1 MEKRMDSRKRILR
14 KGESQRKD
22 GTYMFRITKDK
33 KRHTIYAPTL
43 KELRLKEEEYFDNI
57 SKGLNVDKQK
67 IMLNDLAKV
76 YLENKKKTVQQTTF
90 YTMTITYNSYI
101 RDKIGNIRLKD
112 IKRSMIKGF
121 YLDLLS
127 GEKHLSVS
135 TLARIDCILLPML
148 EMAVYDDIIL
158 KNPARGVIGEIKRE
172 CGERPTKVCALN
184 EDEQI
189 AFINYAMKSA
199 KHQNIKN
206 LLIFLLGTGC
216 RVGEALGIR
225 WEDLDFKNNI
235 ISINHSVAYIKIDG
249 HYKQIIKRPKSFA
262 GNRKIPMLSD
272 VRKALLAEKEKQ
284 LALGITQP
292 VVDGYSNFVFVSE
305 RGKLH
310 TRENVATQI
319 KQIVRDYNQEHPDNP
334 ISEFTT
340 HQLRHTFATQLC
352 KNSDDLKAIQSIL
365 GHADISTT
373 LNVYADATQDG
384 INKSMEALEGV
395 MFGK

>member
-158 KNPARGVIGEIKRE
+158 KNPARGVIGEINRE

-189 AFINYAMKSA
+189 AFINYVMNSA

-235 ISINHSVAYIKIDG
+235 ISIRFKG
-249 HYKQIIKRPKSFA
+249 F
-262 GNRKIPMLSD
+262 L
-272 VRKALLAEKEKQ
+272 
-284 LALGITQP
+284 
-292 VVDGYSNFVFVSE
+292 F
-305 RGKLH
+305 
-310 TRENVATQI
+310 
-319 KQIVRDYNQEHPDNP
+319 
-334 ISEFTT
+334 
-340 HQLRHTFATQLC
+340 
-352 KNSDDLKAIQSIL
+352 
-365 GHADISTT
+365 
-373 LNVYADATQDG
+373 
-384 INKSMEALEGV
+384 
-395 MFGK
+395 

>member
-101 RDKIGNIRLKD
+101 RDKIGNVRLKD

-189 AFINYAMKSA
+189 AFINYAMNSA

-249 HYKQIIKRPKSFA
+249 HYKQIIKHPKSFA

-272 VRKALLAEKEKQ
+272 VRKALLAEKEKL
-284 LALGITQP
+284 LALGIAQP

-319 KQIVRDYNQEHPDNP
+319 KQIVREYNQEHPDNP

>member
-189 AFINYAMKSA
+189 AFINYAMNSA

-292 VVDGYSNFVFVSE
+292 VVDGY
-305 RGKLH
+305 
-310 TRENVATQI
+310 
-319 KQIVRDYNQEHPDNP
+319 
-334 ISEFTT
+334 
-340 HQLRHTFATQLC
+340 
-352 KNSDDLKAIQSIL
+352 
-365 GHADISTT
+365 
-373 LNVYADATQDG
+373 
-384 INKSMEALEGV
+384 
-395 MFGK
+395 

>member
-249 HYKQIIKRPKSFA
+249 HYKQIIKHPKSFA

-319 KQIVRDYNQEHPDNP
+319 KQIVREYNQEHPDNP

-395 MFGK
+395 MFRR

>member
-189 AFINYAMKSA
+189 AFINYAMNSA

-272 VRKALLAEKEKQ
+272 VRKALFAEKEKQ

-292 VVDGYSNFVFVSE
+292 IVDGYSNFVFVSE

-319 KQIVRDYNQEHPDNP
+319 KQIVREYNQEHPDNP

-373 LNVYADATQDG
+373 LNIYADATQDG

>member
-67 IMLNDLAKV
+67 VMLNDLAKV
-76 YLENKKKTVQQTTF
+76 YLENKRKTVQQTTF

-262 GNRKIPMLSD
+262 GNRKIPMLLD
-272 VRKALLAEKEKQ
+272 VRKALFAEKEKQ
-284 LALGITQP
+284 LALGITQL

-319 KQIVRDYNQEHPDNP
+319 KQIVREYNQEHPDNP

-352 KNSDDLKAIQSIL
+352 KKSDDLKAIQSIL

>member
-235 ISINHSVAYIKIDG
+235 ISINHSVAYIKIDS

-272 VRKALLAEKEKQ
+272 VRKALLDEKEKQ
-284 LALGITQP
+284 LALGMTQL

-319 KQIVRDYNQEHPDNP
+319 KQIVREYNQEHPDNP

-384 INKSMEALEGV
+384 INKSLEALEGV

>member
-76 YLENKKKTVQQTTF
+76 YLENKRKTVQQTTF

-112 IKRSMIKGF
+112 IKRSMSKGF

-272 VRKALLAEKEKQ
+272 VRKALLSEKEKQ
-284 LALGITQP
+284 LALGITQL

-319 KQIVRDYNQEHPDNP
+319 KQIVREYNQEHPDNP

-352 KNSDDLKAIQSIL
+352 KKSDDLKAIQSIL